1 VVVTVLYAYCTSG
14 YGGTRIDGGHNNR
27 LVAVHV
33 VQVQILHV
41 PAAQDNLVLVEGC
54 IRTASPHLKKKK
66 RTASP
71 RPGGSS
77 CLC

>member
-41 PAAQDNLVLVEGC
+41 PAAQDILVLVEGC
-54 IRTASPHLKKKK
+54 IRIQDGIPPVLEAVLVCAERRRS
-66 RTASP
+66 
-71 RPGGSS
+71 
-77 CLC
+77 